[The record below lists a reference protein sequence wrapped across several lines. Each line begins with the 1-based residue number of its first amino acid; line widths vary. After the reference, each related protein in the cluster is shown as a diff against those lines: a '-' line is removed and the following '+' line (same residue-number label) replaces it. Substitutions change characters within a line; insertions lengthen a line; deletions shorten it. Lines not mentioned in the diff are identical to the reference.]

1 MNSQTSVFE
10 AQTNGRE
17 SKRRSQSDHIVAVFF
32 AHLGNN
38 NKKKKRN
45 CTGARVKSVV
55 EHSLQFYITLVCSV
69 EVVGVRAL
77 HPSKPTANSLSR
89 RLCWQ
94 RVTSCVRNKRN
105 V

>member
-69 EVVGVRAL
+69 ESSACVPYIL
-77 HPSKPTANSLSR
+77 PSPRPTAFHEG
-89 RLCWQ
+89 CAG
-94 RVTSCVRNKRN
+94 KG
-105 V
+105 